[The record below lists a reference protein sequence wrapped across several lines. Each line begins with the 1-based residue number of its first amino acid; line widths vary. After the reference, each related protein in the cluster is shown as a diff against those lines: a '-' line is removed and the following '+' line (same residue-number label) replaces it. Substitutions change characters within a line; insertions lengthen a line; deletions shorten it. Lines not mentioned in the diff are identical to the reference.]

1 MIPFAGFDP
10 KEPPLEPVRRVAKP
24 KAPRK
29 PKSATYTPFQSRSAR
44 AYLMFSLG
52 QDTLDIAE
60 VLKCPEAHVLR
71 WISIERSKA
80 KGLPTP
86 YGVIR

>member
-10 KEPPLEPVRRVAKP
+10 KEPPLVPVRRVAKP
-24 KAPRK
+24 KAEPK
-29 PKSATYTPFQSRSAR
+29 PKREQREPFQSRSAR

-52 QDTLDIAE
+52 RDTLDIAE
-60 VLKCPEAHVLR
+60 ALKASEAHVLR

-80 KGLPTP
+80 KGLPKP
-86 YGVIR
+86 YEVRA